1 MKRRLFSLFM
11 AVCMVTGLLA
21 TTTADTETVRAQE
34 NTTVRTA
41 DADWTAVDVDGGVK
55 LVYYRGSD
63 TELVVPEMYNDK
75 TVVTLSAD
83 HFPKSGIISLTL
95 PGTVKTVPSRLLF
108 NAKQLQKAVFLEGV
122 EVLGESV
129 FANCEALTEVT
140 LPNSMT
146 EIGISAFYGC
156 SSLERLM
163 IPEGVANIKRNAFAK
178 CPKLTDITV
187 DERNTS
193 YAVADGVLYSKDM
206 TELVYWPT
214 DLPFTEIPNTVTKI
228 ASGAFYRHP
237 GVTKLIIPEGV
248 TQIGAEAF
256 LGCTNMTELF
266 LPDTLRTIEMDA
278 FRGCTGLTELV
289 LPQSLQEIGR
299 DAFMQCS
306 GITSVEVPDGV
317 ELLASQAF
325 SYCTELV
332 AVRLPKSLKAIEDC
346 VFYGCRKL
354 ENLIIPEGTVSL
366 KQYMLQDGPSRGYVV
381 IPESV
386 TSLTTTTADFWGNS
400 QRKYCCYAGSAAEQ
414 FAIDNEIPYLLIG
427 QDCYVSGDFIYAV
440 TNEGTAKLLAY
451 AGTDSKLV
459 IPGEIDGRKV
469 TDFGELGSGQENRFI
484 TSITF
489 PEGILKIGFEFWKFE
504 NLSTVYIPAS
514 VTEIDGG
521 AFSSALNLT
530 IKGKEGSY
538 AQTYAMENEIPWEI
552 WEEASSP
559 GETETPDTQAPSPGD
574 SETPSGSEI
583 PRDSQ
588 TLGTE
593 RPAPGTTET
602 PETQAPSPG
611 NSETNVPGDSEIPKD
626 SQTLGT
632 EMPTPGT
639 TETPET
645 QAPSP
650 GNSETFS
657 PGDSEIPKNSE
668 TSGTERP
675 MPGTT
680 ETPETQVPSPGNS
693 ETFSPG
699 NSEIPKN
706 SETLETE
713 RPAPGTTETPDT
725 QAPSPGNSETLSPGD
740 SEIPKNSETLGTER
754 PAPGTTETPDTEVA
768 SSEHI
773 HNYSMTVTREAT
785 CAREGER
792 TFVCSGCGA
801 SYTEPIS
808 MAEHRYQEVLVQATP
823 QTAGYRGKI
832 CAVCSDRKD
841 VTEILR
847 PQKVVLSKKDY
858 TYNGKVKKPTVVVK
872 DSGGKVLQAGADYRV
887 SYPNGAKNPGVYKVT
902 VQLQGK
908 YSGALNGTYMIRP
921 KGTQIKALAA
931 KKKGI
936 LAVWKK
942 QKKQVDGYQIQCCI
956 GGEFKGKTLKTVNCQ
971 GSSTETKKISGLKGK
986 QKYYVRIRTYKK
998 VIVDGEKRTLYS
1010 DWSNTKT
1017 VRAKK

>member
-1 MKRRLFSLFM
+1 MRRSITNSLERRAESDLLPAFLSRACFGMEEKMKRRLFSLFM
-11 AVCMVTGLLA
+11 AVCMVAGLFA
-21 TTTADTETVRAQE
+21 TTTAETVRAQE

-140 LPNSMT
+140 LPNSLT

-163 IPEGVANIKRNAFAK
+163 IPKGVANIKRNAFAK

-193 YAVADGVLYSKDM
+193 YTVADGVLYSKDM

-228 ASGAFYRHP
+228 AGGAFYRHP
-237 GVTKLIIPEGV
+237 GVTKLYIPEGV

-266 LPDTLRTIEMDA
+266 LPDTLRTVEMDA
-278 FRGCTGLTELV
+278 FCGCTGLTELV

-489 PEGILKIGFEFWKFE
+489 PEGILEIGFEFWKFE

-514 VTEIDGG
+514 VAEIDGG

-559 GETETPDTQAPSPGD
+559 GETETPDTQAPSPGN

-602 PETQAPSPG
+602 PDTQAPSPGNSETNVPGDSEIPRNSETSGTERPTPGTTETPDTQAPSPG
-611 NSETNVPGDSEIPKD
+611 NSETNVPGDSEIPK
-626 SQTLGT
+626 
-632 EMPTPGT
+632 
-639 TETPET
+639 
-645 QAPSP
+645 
-650 GNSETFS
+650 
-657 PGDSEIPKNSE
+657 
-668 TSGTERP
+668 
-675 MPGTT
+675 
-680 ETPETQVPSPGNS
+680 
-693 ETFSPG
+693 
-699 NSEIPKN
+699 N

-713 RPAPGTTETPDT
+713 
-725 QAPSPGNSETLSPGD
+725 
-740 SEIPKNSETLGTER
+740 K

-792 TFVCSGCGA
+792 TYICSGCGA

-847 PQKVVLSKKDY
+847 PQKVALSKKDY
-858 TYNGKVKKPTVVVK
+858 TYNGKVKKPSVVVK

-908 YSGALNGTYMIRP
+908 YSGTLNGTFMIRP

-986 QKYYVRIRTYKK
+986 KKYYVRIRTYKK

-1017 VRAKK
+1017 VRTKK